1 MNPHITY
8 AQLSAKG
15 YGVLEARPDELL
27 VTYRSPETV
36 LEPKSKVNTLA
47 RFRVA
52 RGSTDVEVL

>member
-1 MNPHITY
+1 MNPHLAY
-8 AQLSAKG
+8 ADLSAKG

-36 LEPKSKVNTLA
+36 FERKSKMNTLA

-52 RGSTDVEVL
+52 RGSTEVEVL